1 MPRPTTKDQLLKE
14 IVDERGKLEALLATI
29 PADVFAKKEVIGE
42 WTTKDVLSHLIAWEQ
57 MVILWVTSGIEGKT
71 IPIPA
76 EGFKWSDLPALNES
90 IFRAHQKDTV
100 EDVQKK
106 FQESYIQILELLNSL
121 SEKDLFT
128 PGLYKWQNKNM
139 LSAYFKSCMSS
150 HYLWARK
157 EISKG
162 LKG

>member
-1 MPRPTTKDQLLKE
+1 MPRQATKIQLLNE
-14 IVDERGKLEALLATI
+14 IYEERGKLETLLKTI
-29 PADVFAKKEVIGE
+29 PIEVFSTIKVQGE
-42 WTTKDVLSHLIAWEQ
+42 WTTKVMLSHLIAWEQ
-57 MVILWVTSGIEGKT
+57 MVILWVLSGKQGAI

-76 EGFKWSDLPALNES
+76 EGFKWSELPALNAKIYNE
-90 IFRAHQKDTV
+90 HKDELL

-106 FQESYIQILELLNSL
+106 FLDSYQQTLELLNSI

-128 PGLYKWQNKNM
+128 PGLYKWQNKNT
-139 LSAYFKSCMSS
+139 LAAYFKSCMRS

>member
-1 MPRPTTKDQLLKE
+1 MPKPTTKEYLLKE
-14 IVDERGKLEALLATI
+14 IYDERVKLEALLKTI
-29 PADVFAKKEVIGE
+29 PAEVLSTKKVQGA

-57 MVILWVTSGIEGKT
+57 MVILWVQSGNQGEI
-71 IPIPA
+71 ISIPA
-76 EGFKWSDLPALNES
+76 EGFKWSELPALNDKIYKE
-90 IFRAHQKDTV
+90 HKDEPL

-106 FQESYIQILELLNSL
+106 FIDSYQQTVDLLNSI

-128 PGLYKWQNKNM
+128 PSLYKWQNKNM
-139 LSAYFKSCMSS
+139 LAAYFKSCMSS